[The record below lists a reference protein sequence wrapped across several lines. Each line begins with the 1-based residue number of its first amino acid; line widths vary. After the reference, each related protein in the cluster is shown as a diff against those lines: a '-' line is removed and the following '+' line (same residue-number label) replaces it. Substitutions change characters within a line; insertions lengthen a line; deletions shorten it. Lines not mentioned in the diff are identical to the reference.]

1 MAGTLRWIDT
11 GEALEALAAH
21 AGPGPFGID
30 TEADSL
36 HRYRERLCLVQWC
49 EGEDVAVVD
58 PLALSDLAPIR
69 AILEDP
75 AKRKILHG
83 GDYDIRL
90 FRRDHGIAPKGVFD
104 TMIAA
109 RLCGESAFGLSSL
122 LERHVGVVLD
132 KAHQRA
138 DWARRPLPE
147 RMLAYAAEDT
157 RHLVPLARILAA
169 ELDRLGRTEWA
180 EEEFRR
186 LEDVRWSAAP
196 EDPERWRRV
205 RGGGALDRQGLAL
218 LRAAWAWREER
229 ARRLD
234 RPPFRVL
241 REETLLEI
249 ARLRSSEP
257 SRLAALPGVPGV
269 WREGGGGVLD
279 LERVLEE
286 ALALDA
292 AGLPEARPVE
302 RGSRDPAFEAR
313 VRGLKAH
320 RDERAHALGLEPAV
334 LASRGVL
341 EAFQRI
347 LDAGG
352 SAEDVPELRE
362 WQRRALGVLPAPSAR
377 L

>member
-1 MAGTLRWIDT
+1 MTRLVRWIDT
-11 GEALEALAAH
+11 AAALETLAAR
-21 AGPGPFGID
+21 AGPGPIGID

-36 HRYRERLCLVQWC
+36 HRYRESLCLVQWC
-49 EGEDVAVVD
+49 EGDDVAVLD
-58 PLALSDLAPIR
+58 PLALADLSPIR

-75 AKRKILHG
+75 GRRKVVHG
-83 GDYDIRL
+83 GDYDVRL
-90 FRRDHGIAPKGVFD
+90 FRRELGIAPKGLFD

-109 RLCGESAFGLSSL
+109 RLCGERAFGLSSL
-122 LERHVGVVLD
+122 LERRLGVVLD
-132 KAHQRA
+132 KAQQRA

-157 RHLVPLARILAA
+157 RHLVPLARILEAA
-169 ELDRLGRTEWA
+169 LDRLGRTEWA

-186 LEDVRWSAAP
+186 LEDVRWSPVP

-205 RGGGALDRQGLAL
+205 KGGGTLDRRGLGL
-218 LRAAWAWREER
+218 LRAAWTWREER

-241 REETLLEI
+241 REEILLEI
-249 ARLRSSEP
+249 ARLQSADRE
-257 SRLAALPGVPGV
+257 RLAALEGVPRA
-269 WREGGGGVLD
+269 WRVGGGGLGE
-279 LERVLEE
+279 LARLLEE
-286 ALALDA
+286 GLALEPER
-292 AGLPEARPVE
+292 LPEARPVE

-313 VRGLKAH
+313 VRSLRTH

-334 LASRGVL
+334 LASRGAL
-341 EAFQRI
+341 EALQRT

-352 SAEDVPELRE
+352 SPEDVPELRN
-362 WQRRALGVLPAPSAR
+362 WQRRVLGTLPAPAAR